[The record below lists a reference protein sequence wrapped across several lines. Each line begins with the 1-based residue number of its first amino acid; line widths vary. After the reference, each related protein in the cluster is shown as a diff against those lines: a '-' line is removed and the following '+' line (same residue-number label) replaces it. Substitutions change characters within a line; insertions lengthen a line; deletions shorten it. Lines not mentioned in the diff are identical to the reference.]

1 MIISQSPSVL
11 PLPPWHPRRF
21 FSFEEILLVVI
32 HYKEVDDHS
41 LSPSVAICPVLYWTG
56 QFIITS
62 SMKYQIQLFLRRIC
76 GQFKLKFSSMFIYEH
91 MNTYAQHLYLPPKQN
106 KILYVFGDFV
116 SQTHVMTYSKYSSCC
131 LWVTCVHTWSIISF
145 LLPLSTCPVPCV
157 SLTMTSHTVEEDAS
171 SCIQDGQRYS
181 DKDVWKPEP
190 CRICVCDTGI
200 VLCDEIVC
208 EELKD
213 CPKPEI
219 PFGECCPICAAD
231 PSPPIGRNL
240 FISHLS

>member
-1 MIISQSPSVL
+1 MG
-11 PLPPWHPRRF
+11 
-21 FSFEEILLVVI
+21 
-32 HYKEVDDHS
+32 S
-41 LSPSVAICPVLYWTG
+41 LSLSFPACFFVNIWTRMHSIC
-56 QFIITS
+56 IS
-62 SMKYQIQLFLRRIC
+62 
-76 GQFKLKFSSMFIYEH
+76 
-91 MNTYAQHLYLPPKQN
+91 HLN
-106 KILYVFGDFV
+106 KTRFCTFFWDFV